1 MGEDGVAAI
10 DQGGFSGGATLNLP
24 LQVESVSRPSPGI
37 RRVTAIVTRED
48 VFKGIKRDPEPLR
61 LATGSATGKYWL
73 MGHPEKG
80 TELDWPQNAIGES
93 ISSEFVP
100 GVNKLRVT
108 SDFYEDRLDPDLLG
122 RLDRKE
128 PIEVSV
134 GYKATLIP
142 EQGTWRG
149 KMYHARET
157 ELEITHL
164 AIVPAGACSWEM
176 GCGLGLHDEDDLA
189 KLSDDELTQFF
200 DHQIGR
206 LVELRAAGCDQT
218 ARYHCRHDLAR
229 ALREHEGRE
238 TKPLRQ
244 TITTGGDERL
254 QAIDEAR
261 AWYVDSY
268 GTHSA
273 EVDPIDG
280 SGEMAEPKGNGDGDG
295 GKGGEGDLLEIGSTD
310 QLEAILNQAAKVD
323 DDKAKTELYKSALE
337 RLLAD
342 AKGGKGMFAKPK
354 EEGEHSAGDPK
365 TVEKKV
371 FLKPVISV
379 EGGHEDGDPDVATVA
394 FETTEDEAEAKTA
407 VESIVSERNKLAAD
421 KADSDKTIA
430 GIKDQLGVAEDAKK
444 AAETKVRE
452 GLIERLKVLPGM
464 DDEAV
469 KAYDEMDNATLENVV
484 MTAERVHAAN
494 AGEDGAVSGEHSADG
509 GRQKTK
515 IRVPAGSGKG
525 AVYDFASTKKEYDAA
540 LGRT

>member
-80 TELDWPQNAIGES
+80 TELEWPKNAIGES

-108 SDFYEDRLDPDLLG
+108 SDFYEDRLDPDLLD

-134 GYKATLIP
+134 GYRATLVP
-142 EQGTWRG
+142 ENGTWRG
-149 KMYHARET
+149 KTYHAKET

-164 AIVPAGACSWEM
+164 AIVPAGACSWPL
-176 GCGLGLHDEDDLA
+176 CGLGLHDEDDLA
-189 KLSDDELTQFF
+189 KLSDEELTQFF
-200 DHQIGR
+200 DHQIGQ
-206 LVELRAAGCDQT
+206 LVKLRSAGCDQT

-229 ALREHEGRE
+229 ALREHDGRG

-254 QAIDEAR
+254 LAIDEAR

-268 GTHSA
+268 GNHS

-280 SGEMAEPKGNGDGDG
+280 SGEMAETKGNGDGDG
-295 GKGGEGDLLEIGSTD
+295 GRGGGGDLLEIGSTD

-323 DDKAKTELYKSALE
+323 DDKAKIELYKSALE

-354 EEGEHSAGDPK
+354 EEGEHSAGEPN

-379 EGGHEDGDPDVATVA
+379 EGGHEEGDPDVATVT
-394 FETTEDEAEAKTA
+394 FETTEDEAEAKNA
-407 VESIVSERNKLAAD
+407 VEGIVSERNKLAAD
-421 KADSDKTIA
+421 KAESDKTIA
-430 GIKDQLGVAEDAKK
+430 GIKDKLGVAEDAKK

-452 GLIERLKVLPGM
+452 GLMDRLRALPGM
-464 DDEAV
+464 DDEAI

-494 AGEDGAVSGEHSADG
+494 VGEEGAVSGEHSADG

-515 IRVPAGSGKG
+515 MRVQAGNGTG
-525 AVYDFASTKKEYDAA
+525 TGYDFATTKKEYDAA
-540 LGRT
+540 LGRS